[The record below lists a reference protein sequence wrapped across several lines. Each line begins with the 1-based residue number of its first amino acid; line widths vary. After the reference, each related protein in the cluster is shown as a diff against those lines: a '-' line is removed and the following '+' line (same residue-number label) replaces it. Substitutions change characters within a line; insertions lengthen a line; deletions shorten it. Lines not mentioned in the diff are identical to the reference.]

1 MKKTNLIL
9 GIGTVV
15 TLGGALVGI
24 LRHKNKKEKMICF
37 SEDDDLKEEERTNA
51 EDEEKEMLEESKED
65 VDRNRDEITSLWEH
79 IEALYKKDS
88 IKKDRG

>member
-37 SEDDDLKEEERTNA
+37 SEDDDLKEE
-51 EDEEKEMLEESKED
+51 
-65 VDRNRDEITSLWEH
+65 
-79 IEALYKKDS
+79 
-88 IKKDRG
+88 